1 MSTSESRAQINELI
15 LEEACAWFIDCN
27 EGALDPAGRERFNQW
42 LRRSPV
48 HVRAYLEIEAAW
60 DDSDKLNGGR
70 PFEPAA
76 LAARAMGRKVA
87 PLLCALAA
95 AVLLAVGVGF
105 MIQRDGYTTITG
117 IGEQSSLV
125 LEDGSAVK
133 LNVRSR
139 LRVRFSH
146 AERLVELVAGQSL
159 FQVKKDAARP
169 FVVVSG
175 GTRMQAVGTQFD
187 VYRKATGTVVT
198 VVEGRV
204 AVTADRAVAGGAE
217 ASIVL
222 SAGEQLIVTP
232 RTTPHPARIDVAAAT
247 AWMQR
252 KLVFDETPLSEAVA
266 EFNRYNSR
274 QMIIEDASLADYHIR
289 GKFEAGDPDRLL
301 QFLRDRFD
309 ADVHERGDE
318 IRISRK

>member
-27 EGALDPAGRERFNQW
+27 EGALDAAGRERFNQW
-42 LRRSPV
+42 LRRSAV

-60 DDSDKLNGGR
+60 ESSGR
-70 PFEPAA
+70 LSGARPVDPAA
-76 LAARAMGRKVA
+76 LVARATDRKVA
-87 PLLCALAA
+87 PFLYALAA
-95 AVLLAVGVGF
+95 AVLLAVGVGV
-105 MIQRDGYTTITG
+105 MIKRDAYTATTG
-117 IGEQSSLV
+117 SGEQSSFV
-125 LEDGSAVK
+125 LEDGSAVE

-146 AERLVELVAGQSL
+146 AERLVELVAGQAL

-169 FVVVSG
+169 FIVISS
-175 GTRMQAVGTQFD
+175 GTRVQAVGTQFD
-187 VYRKATGTVVT
+187 VYRKVTGTVVT

-217 ASIVL
+217 APIVL

-232 RTTPHPARIDVAAAT
+232 QTTPHPARIDVAAAT
-247 AWMQR
+247 AWTQG

-266 EFNRYNSR
+266 EFNRYNPR

-309 ADVHERGDE
+309 ADVREQGDE

>member
-1 MSTSESRAQINELI
+1 MSTSESRVQINEQI
-15 LEEACAWFIDCN
+15 LEEACSWFIDCN
-27 EGALDPAGRERFNQW
+27 EGALDAAGRERFNQW

-48 HVRAYLEIEAAW
+48 HVRAYLEIGGAW
-60 DDSDKLNGGR
+60 EDSDKLNGGQ
-70 PFEPAA
+70 PFDPAA
-76 LAARAMGRKVA
+76 LVTRATGRKVA
-87 PLLCALAA
+87 PLLYALAA
-95 AVLLAVGVGF
+95 VALLALGIGVV
-105 MIQRDGYTTITG
+105 IQRDAYTTTTG
-117 IGEQSSLV
+117 IGEQSSIV

-146 AERLVELVAGQSL
+146 AERRVELIYGQAL
-159 FQVKKDAARP
+159 FQVKQDAARP
-169 FVVVSG
+169 FIVVSS
-175 GTRMQAVGTQFD
+175 GTRVQAVGTEFD

-204 AVTADRAVAGGAE
+204 AVTADRAVVGGAV
-217 ASIVL
+217 APIVL
-222 SAGEQLIVTP
+222 CAGEQLIVAP
-232 RTTPHPARIDVAAAT
+232 QTTPHPARIDVAAAT
-247 AWMQR
+247 AWTQR

-289 GKFEAGDPDRLL
+289 GRFEAGDPDRLL

-309 ADVHERGDE
+309 ADVHEQGDE
-318 IRISRK
+318 VRISRK

>member
-1 MSTSESRAQINELI
+1 MSTSQSRAQINELI

-27 EGALDPAGRERFNQW
+27 EGALDAAGRERFNQW

-48 HVRAYLEIEAAW
+48 HVRAYLEIEATW
-60 DDSDKLNGGR
+60 EDSDKLNGGR
-70 PFEPAA
+70 PFEPTA
-76 LAARAMGRKVA
+76 LVARATGRKVA
-87 PLLCALAA
+87 PFLYALAA
-95 AVLLAVGVGF
+95 AMLLAVGVGV
-105 MIQRDGYTTITG
+105 MIKRDAYTVTTG
-117 IGEQSSLV
+117 IGEQSSFV
-125 LEDGSAVK
+125 LEDGSAIK
-133 LNVRSR
+133 LDVRSR

-146 AERLVELVAGQSL
+146 AERLVELVAGQAL

-169 FVVVSG
+169 FAVISS
-175 GTRMQAVGTQFD
+175 GTRVQAVGTQFD

-204 AVTADRAVAGGAE
+204 AVTADAPE
-217 ASIVL
+217 APILL
-222 SAGEQLIVTP
+222 SADEQLIVTP
-232 RTTPHPARIDVAAAT
+232 QTIPHPARIDVAAAT
-247 AWMQR
+247 AWTQR

-309 ADVHERGDE
+309 ADVHERGNE